1 MCCASVGSH
10 HGHRVHVL
18 SRIGHGTSD
27 INQLSPSDEG
37 MCDESEP
44 GEQAKALAEDGI
56 VDDADEGMRDV
67 LDESEL
73 GEQAKALAEDGIVDD
88 AGDCEIPE
96 PDVEDAAGEPT
107 ADDGGGL
114 PEGYD
119 HSKIFTMLGHVT
131 TAEHLARLLDVEV
144 DWRWIVTQRS
154 SGRKLGRIYNVGAR
168 MVYGACAKHDRGG
181 CAKSSERCRIALPWS
196 GGTDLRQLECT
207 IVKWFLYGECAD
219 LDTHAKMAKELQDLR

>member
-1 MCCASVGSH
+1 MSIQESIYHSQDV
-10 HGHRVHVL
+10 
-18 SRIGHGTSD
+18 SD
-27 INQLSPSDEG
+27 AGLDDADEG
-37 MCDESEP
+37 MWDVCDESEP

-114 PEGYD
+114 PEG
-119 HSKIFTMLGHVT
+119 
-131 TAEHLARLLDVEV
+131 
-144 DWRWIVTQRS
+144 
-154 SGRKLGRIYNVGAR
+154 
-168 MVYGACAKHDRGG
+168 
-181 CAKSSERCRIALPWS
+181 
-196 GGTDLRQLECT
+196 
-207 IVKWFLYGECAD
+207 
-219 LDTHAKMAKELQDLR
+219 